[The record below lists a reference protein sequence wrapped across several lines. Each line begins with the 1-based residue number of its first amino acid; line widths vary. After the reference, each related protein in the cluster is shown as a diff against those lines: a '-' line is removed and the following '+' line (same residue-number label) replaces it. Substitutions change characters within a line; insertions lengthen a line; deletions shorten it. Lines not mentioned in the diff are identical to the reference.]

1 MDLDKNGYLSKGE
14 LKQGYS
20 NRNFELSDEGVDLIL
35 ENVDYDEDG
44 RVNLGEYVLLLSEM
58 AKQDGKFRAKFLT
71 HLTRK

>member
-14 LKQGYS
+14 LKQGFS
-20 NRNFELSDEGVDLIL
+20 NRNFELSDEGVDIIL
-35 ENVDYDEDG
+35 ANVDYNEDG

-58 AKQDGKFRAKFLT
+58 AKKDGKLREQFFS

>member
-44 RVNLGEYVLLLSEM
+44 RVNLGEYVLLLSKM
-58 AKQDGKFRAKFLT
+58 AKQDGKFREQFFS